1 MLLAEKL
8 GLKLP
13 GEGSY
18 DTLSG
23 FLLEFAREIP
33 KPGTTIEVEGIKF
46 TIQRATPQVIQEVQI
61 RW

>member
-1 MLLAEKL
+1 MLNETL

-13 GEGSY
+13 REGDY

-23 FLLEFAREIP
+23 FLLEYAREIP
-33 KPGTTIEVEGIKF
+33 APGTTIEVEGIKF